1 MISHSDPRG
10 RYLRFEREIRKAI
23 EQVFENGYFVLGP
36 ETLAFEDEFA
46 CYLGAEYAIGVGSGT
61 DAVTLALVGA
71 GIKPGDE
78 VITVS
83 LSAVATAVGIVNA
96 GAIPKFV
103 DVDPVN
109 RCMDVDALAAAITER
124 TAAVVPVH
132 LHGFPAP
139 MDEITS
145 IAVRNNLLVVED
157 CAQAHGAVYKG
168 RKAGCH
174 SHVAAF
180 SFYPTKN
187 LGAFGDGGAVVTGDR
202 QIAERVRR
210 LRQYGW
216 DDQRVSIDRGF
227 NSRLDEVQAAVLRVL
242 LPHLDKGNIE
252 RREIAGQYKKALSGL
267 PLRMP
272 PAAAGAVYH
281 QFAVETECRDEI
293 RAHLLERGI
302 QTLVHYPTGIHQQK
316 QFQRPGAELPVTEA
330 MTQRLLS
337 LPIQP
342 ETAGGNVAR
351 ICDALRE
358 GLLSCTR

>member
-1 MISHSDPRG
+1 MTCYPIRIPGR

-23 EQVFENGYFVLGP
+23 EQVFKNGYFVLGP

-145 IAVRNNLLVVED
+145 IAVRNNLLVLED

-168 RKAGCH
+168 PQGRVPWSCGGIQFLSHQESGC
-174 SHVAAF
+174 F
-180 SFYPTKN
+180 WRRR
-187 LGAFGDGGAVVTGDR
+187 GGSDWRSA
-202 QIAERVRR
+202 
-210 LRQYGW
+210 
-216 DDQRVSIDRGF
+216 
-227 NSRLDEVQAAVLRVL
+227 NSRKGEEIAAV
-242 LPHLDKGNIE
+242 
-252 RREIAGQYKKALSGL
+252 
-267 PLRMP
+267 
-272 PAAAGAVYH
+272 
-281 QFAVETECRDEI
+281 
-293 RAHLLERGI
+293 
-302 QTLVHYPTGIHQQK
+302 
-316 QFQRPGAELPVTEA
+316 
-330 MTQRLLS
+330 RL
-337 LPIQP
+337 
-342 ETAGGNVAR
+342 G
-351 ICDALRE
+351 
-358 GLLSCTR
+358 

>member
-1 MISHSDPRG
+1 MLPHSDPQR
-10 RYLRFEREIRKAI
+10 RYLRFKREIHTAI
-23 EQVFENGYFVLGP
+23 EQVFKNGYFILGP
-36 ETLAFEDEFA
+36 ETSAFEGEFA
-46 CYLGAEYAIGVGSGT
+46 GYLGIDYAVGVGSGT
-61 DAVTLALVGA
+61 DAITLALVGA

-96 GAIPKFV
+96 GAVPRFV
-103 DVDPVN
+103 DVNPVT
-109 RCMDVDALAAAITER
+109 RCMDVDDLAASITER

-139 MDEITS
+139 MEQITA
-145 IAVRNNLLVVED
+145 IAARHNLLVVED

-174 SHVAAF
+174 GHVAAF

-202 QIAERVRR
+202 QIAERVRSM
-210 LRQYGW
+210 RQYGW
-216 DDQRVSIDRGF
+216 DDQRVSIYRGF
-227 NSRLDEVQAAVLRVL
+227 NSRMDEVQAAVLRVL
-242 LPHLDKGNIE
+242 LPHLDKYNTE
-252 RREIAGQYKKALSGL
+252 RREIAAQYRQELSGL
-267 PLRMP
+267 PLQMP
-272 PAAAGAVYH
+272 PVDVGAVYH

-293 RAHLLERGI
+293 KDHLLERGI
-302 QTLVHYPTGIHQQK
+302 QTMVHYPLGIHRQK
-316 QFQRPGAELPVTEA
+316 QFQRPGVELPVTEA
-330 MTQRLLS
+330 LTQRLLS

-342 ETAGGNVAR
+342 ETAGGSVAT

-358 GLLSCTR
+358 GVSSCAK

>member
-1 MISHSDPRG
+1 MPPHSDPQG
-10 RYLRFEREIRKAI
+10 RYLTFEREIRTAI
-23 EQVFENGYFVLGP
+23 EQVFKNGYFILGP
-36 ETLAFEDEFA
+36 ETSAFEDEFA
-46 CYLGAEYAIGVGSGT
+46 GYLGIDYAIGVGSGT
-61 DAVTLALVGA
+61 DAITLALVAA

-83 LSAVATAVGIVNA
+83 LSAAATAVGIVNA
-96 GAIPKFV
+96 GAIPRFV
-103 DVDPVN
+103 DVDPGN
-109 RCMDVDALAAAITER
+109 RCMDAGGLAAVITQR

-139 MDEITS
+139 MDEIIT
-145 IAVRNNLLVVED
+145 IAARNNLLVVED

-168 RKAGCH
+168 RRAGCH
-174 SHVAAF
+174 GHAAAF

-216 DDQRVSIDRGF
+216 DDRRVSIDRGF
-227 NSRLDEVQAAVLRVL
+227 NSRLDEIQAAVLRIL
-242 LPHLDKGNIE
+242 LPHLNKCNTE
-252 RREIAGQYKKALSGL
+252 RREIAAQYRKALSGL

-272 PAAAGAVYH
+272 PDDPGAVYH
-281 QFAVETECRDEI
+281 QFAVEIECRDEVQE
-293 RAHLLERGI
+293 HLLGRGI
-302 QTLVHYPTGIHQQK
+302 QTLVHYPLGIHQQK
-316 QFQRPGAELPVTEA
+316 QFQRPGVELPVSEA
-330 MTQRLLS
+330 LTQRLLS

-342 ETAGGNVAR
+342 ETAGENVAK

-358 GLLSCTR
+358 GLLSCAR